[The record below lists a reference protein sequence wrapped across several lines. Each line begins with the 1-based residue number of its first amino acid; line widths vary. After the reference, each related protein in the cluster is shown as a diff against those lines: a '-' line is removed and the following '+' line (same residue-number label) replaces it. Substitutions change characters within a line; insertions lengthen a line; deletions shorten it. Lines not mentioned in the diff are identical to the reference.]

1 MAGAKRGSRDLT
13 QGNIAKELILFALPI
28 FAGQIFQN
36 LYNSVDSIVV
46 GQAIGTT
53 ALAAVSSSAD
63 ISMLL
68 TGFFVGF
75 STGGGVLISRFF
87 GAKQRHNLEHALHT
101 LVSFGIIIGLS
112 MATLGIILA
121 PALLRL
127 VKCPDDVFPEA
138 LAYLRVYLVGVLF
151 TSIYNVGSR
160 ILQAVGDSR
169 RPFYYLVLAS
179 ITNIVMDVVFVL
191 IFRLGVIGAALATII
206 SQSLSVVLVYVRM
219 LRTDDVY
226 KLHPK
231 KLLHMDGH
239 MMREIAILGFPAAIQ
254 SSLISI
260 SNLFVQRYI
269 NSFGSSAM
277 AGIGA
282 AKKIDRFVGMIAQS
296 LGLATTTFV
305 SQNVGAEK
313 YDRAFQGI
321 RTALVICAVYILTV
335 GTMVYVLAEVF
346 VNIFI
351 SEGDAVAFGVSMVHV
366 MLPFYFFQVLNNIF
380 ANAVRGFGK
389 SFVVMVCSVAGM
401 IGCRQLF
408 LYIAMQLNYS
418 VINVY
423 VAFPVGWACAALFV
437 MIYYFIK
444 IRPKYS
450 GKTIHE

>member
-1 MAGAKRGSRDLT
+1 M
-13 QGNIAKELILFALPI
+13 
-28 FAGQIFQN
+28 
-36 LYNSVDSIVV
+36 
-46 GQAIGTT
+46 
-53 ALAAVSSSAD
+53 
-63 ISMLL
+63 
-68 TGFFVGF
+68 
-75 STGGGVLISRFF
+75 
-87 GAKQRHNLEHALHT
+87 
-101 LVSFGIIIGLS
+101 
-112 MATLGIILA
+112 
-121 PALLRL
+121 
-127 VKCPDDVFPEA
+127 
-138 LAYLRVYLVGVLF
+138 GVLF

-179 ITNIVMDVVFVL
+179 VTNIVMDVVFVL

-239 MMREIAILGFPAAIQ
+239 MMKEIAALGFPAAIQ

-351 SEGDAVAFGVSMVHV
+351 PEGEAVAFGVSMVHV

-389 SFVVMVCSVAGM
+389 SFVVMVCSIAGM

-450 GKTIHE
+450 GKNHEGALSI